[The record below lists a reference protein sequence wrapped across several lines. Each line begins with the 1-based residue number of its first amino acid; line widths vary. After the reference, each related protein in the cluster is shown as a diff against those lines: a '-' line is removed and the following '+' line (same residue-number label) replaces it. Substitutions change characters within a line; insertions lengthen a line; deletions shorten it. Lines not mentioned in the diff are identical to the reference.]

1 MTFIRKHSKGM
12 VFQLFI
18 QPRASK
24 DMIVGLHGDRLKIKV
39 AAPPVD
45 GEANKRCIRFLAKCL
60 SVPRSTLQIISGH
73 NSRNKRVLLKSEQTP
88 PTVKEYTYL
97 KQQVKRL
104 IKQPAQ
110 PINDQRE
117 NGPTGKRANRQTDP
131 KKALD

>member
-1 MTFIRKHSKGM
+1 MLFIREHTKGI
-12 VFQLFI
+12 VFHVFI

-45 GEANKRCIRFLAKCL
+45 GQANKRCIQFLAKCL
-60 SVPRSTLQIISGH
+60 SVPRSTLQILSGQ
-73 NSRNKRVLLKSEQTP
+73 NSRTKKILLKSEQTP
-88 PTVKEYTYL
+88 PSADEYTHL
-97 KQQVKRL
+97 KQQINRL
-104 IKQPAQ
+104 IQHPTSPFSGQ
-110 PINDQRE
+110 QV